1 MTVNSLI
8 PGMTILDNYEGWLR
22 AQSLSQ
28 TTIDQRVRFA
38 ERRLRAWGTMDQPA
52 RDLALWLDNYSGWT
66 RLTYHNHLTSLYAWL
81 VAIGELETSP
91 MTGLRRGPSPQ
102 PRPRPLSPEE
112 VVRVLENATTE
123 RLRLWLLLGLL
134 AGLRRHEVAK
144 IKGADVD
151 ENAIYVLGKGGQA
164 AVVPTHP
171 LLWLAAQDMPAGYW
185 FPSSHRDRPHVSANL
200 VGDVVRRH
208 FRSLGIAGSIHRTRA
223 TYGTTLLR
231 NGHNIRVIQGLM
243 RHRSLSSTEHYL
255 GVTEDERVAAIN
267 SLAA

>member
-1 MTVNSLI
+1 M
-8 PGMTILDNYEGWLR
+8 
-22 AQSLSQ
+22 
-28 TTIDQRVRFA
+28 
-38 ERRLRAWGTMDQPA
+38 
-52 RDLALWLDNYSGWT
+52 
-66 RLTYHNHLTSLYAWL
+66 
-81 VAIGELETSP
+81 
-91 MTGLRRGPSPQ
+91 
-102 PRPRPLSPEE
+102 
-112 VVRVLENATTE
+112 LENATTE